1 MSGLNKNTSSLGLFL
16 GVNKFEEKNID
27 CHLQQEQLEH
37 LSFPKVLVAAYNWGL
52 LIILSLLQ
60 PWKRCPVRPCQLFIR
75 ISRGSG
81 LVAST
86 FLLTFYNDIA
96 GETQIRIG
104 QLFFTGSRS
113 WYLIKQ
119 SNKNYVFIFSLGDV
133 RFVVC
138 DFFKLILLILCC
150 WCVIFLM
157 PGFRSV
163 PVHTYWVKKVDPDP
177 KNRMLTPNSCRH
189 WSW

>member
-1 MSGLNKNTSSLGLFL
+1 MQNSLINRFFIFDKSGLNKITSSWGLFL

-37 LSFPKVLVAAYNWGL
+37 LSFPKVLVAADNWGL
-52 LIILSLLQ
+52 LIILFLSQ

-96 GETQIRIG
+96 GETQIRTYRSA
-104 QLFFTGSRS
+104 FFTGSRS
-113 WYLIKQ
+113 WYVIKQ
-119 SNKNYVFIFSLGDV
+119 SYKNYVFIFSLGDV

-157 PGFRSV
+157 RGFRSV
-163 PVHTYWVKKVDPDP
+163 PVHTY
-177 KNRMLTPNSCRH
+177 
-189 WSW
+189 